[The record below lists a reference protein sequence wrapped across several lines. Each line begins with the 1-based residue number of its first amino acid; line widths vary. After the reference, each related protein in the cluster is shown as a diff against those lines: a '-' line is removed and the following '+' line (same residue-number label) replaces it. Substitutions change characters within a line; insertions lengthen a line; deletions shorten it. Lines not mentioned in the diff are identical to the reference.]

1 MERILK
7 INAPSV
13 VAEIIDSE
21 AVIMDL
27 ASGHYFSTQH
37 VGCDI
42 WRGVE
47 HGASRSAI
55 LRSLLELYEVDEA
68 EAVPALDAFVRDLLE
83 RKLIVESDVTA
94 SLSAVGNGSALPPET
109 RRRSFAA
116 PVLNAYA
123 DMEDLL
129 LLDPIHDVDEAG
141 WPMPKPPDGSP

>member
-1 MERILK
+1 MDRILR

-13 VAEIIDSE
+13 VAEIIDGE

-47 HGASRSAI
+47 GGSSQSAI
-55 LRSLLELYEVDEA
+55 VESLLESFEVDETEVA
-68 EAVPALDAFVRDLLE
+68 PAVDAFLRDLLE
-83 RKLIVESDVTA
+83 RKLIVEREVH
-94 SLSAVGNGSALPPET
+94 T
-109 RRRSFAA
+109 RPSVAGTDTSPSGGERRKDFAA
-116 PVLNAYA
+116 PVLHAYS

-141 WPMPKPPDGSP
+141 WPRPKPPDDAR